1 MLVFKKNIY
10 LDPFRSRNSSNSK
23 EFRDEEDPSPL
34 PFSFI
39 YKALFNSQKLFQEIE
54 GKKDRGL
61 SDQLGILFPHAS
73 RLGNIGILSDLS
85 HRLFT
90 GLTDTQTW
98 FTMNCYH
105 QCFLYDCLLD
115 IVEDYSYNDETERRE
130 LFPEMKGQALDFN
143 KFLLEYF
150 FNTTFLIAPERFNP
164 MNPEERKQLLR
175 SPDFGQDFPQLK
187 RFSEPEDPTLAK
199 VINHIPPEPEEM
211 ALKPL
216 TQNPY
221 LLPKII
227 L

>member
-10 LDPFRSRNSSNSK
+10 LDPLRLKKSSGIK

-34 PFSFI
+34 PFNFI
-39 YKALFNSQKLFQEIE
+39 YKALSNAQNLFQEI
-54 GKKDRGL
+54 KDTENREL
-61 SDQLGILFPHAS
+61 SDQLDILFPHAS
-73 RLGNIGILSDLS
+73 RLGKTEILSDLS

-90 GLTDTQTW
+90 GLTHNQIW

-115 IVEDYSYNDETERRE
+115 VVEDYSYNDEAARRE
-130 LFPEMKGQALDFN
+130 LFPEMKGQPLDFN
-143 KFLLEYF
+143 RFLLEYF

-164 MNPEERKQLLR
+164 MSPEERKQLQR

-187 RFSEPEDPTLAK
+187 RFSDPEDSTLAK
-199 VINHIPPEPEEM
+199 VINSVPPEPEEI
-211 ALKPL
+211 ALKAL
-216 TQNPY
+216 EQNPY
-221 LLPKII
+221 LL

>member
-10 LDPFRSRNSSNSK
+10 LDPLRLKKSSGIK

-34 PFSFI
+34 PFNFI
-39 YKALFNSQKLFQEIE
+39 YKALSNAQNLFQEI
-54 GKKDRGL
+54 KDTENREL
-61 SDQLGILFPHAS
+61 SDQLDILFPHAS
-73 RLGNIGILSDLS
+73 RLGKTEILSDLS

-90 GLTDTQTW
+90 GLTHNQIW

-115 IVEDYSYNDETERRE
+115 VVEDYSYNDEAARRE
-130 LFPEMKGQALDFN
+130 LFPEMKGQPLDFN
-143 KFLLEYF
+143 RFLLEYF

-164 MNPEERKQLLR
+164 MSPEERKQLLR

-187 RFSEPEDPTLAK
+187 RFSDPEDSTLAK
-199 VINHIPPEPEEM
+199 VINSVPPDPEEM
-211 ALKPL
+211 VLKPL
-216 TQNPY
+216 EQNPY
-221 LLPKII
+221 LL

>member
-10 LDPFRSRNSSNSK
+10 LDPLRLKKSSGIK

-34 PFSFI
+34 PFNFI
-39 YKALFNSQKLFQEIE
+39 YKALSNAQNLFQEI
-54 GKKDRGL
+54 KDTENREL
-61 SDQLGILFPHAS
+61 SDQLDILFPHAS
-73 RLGNIGILSDLS
+73 RLGKTEILSDLS

-90 GLTDTQTW
+90 GLTHNQIW

-115 IVEDYSYNDETERRE
+115 VVEDYSYNDEAARRE
-130 LFPEMKGQALDFN
+130 LFPEMKGQHLDFN
-143 KFLLEYF
+143 RFLLEYF

-164 MNPEERKQLLR
+164 MSPEERKQLLR

-187 RFSEPEDPTLAK
+187 RFSDPEDSTLAK
-199 VINHIPPEPEEM
+199 VINSIPPDPEEM
-211 ALKPL
+211 VLKALE
-216 TQNPY
+216 QNPY
-221 LLPKII
+221 LL

>member
-10 LDPFRSRNSSNSK
+10 LDPLRLKKSSGIK

-34 PFSFI
+34 PFNFI
-39 YKALFNSQKLFQEIE
+39 YKALSNAQNLFQEI
-54 GKKDRGL
+54 KDTENREL
-61 SDQLGILFPHAS
+61 SDQLDILFPHAS
-73 RLGNIGILSDLS
+73 RLGKTEILSDLS

-90 GLTDTQTW
+90 GLTHNQIW

-115 IVEDYSYNDETERRE
+115 VVEDYSYNDEAARRE
-130 LFPEMKGQALDFN
+130 LFPEMKGQPLDFN
-143 KFLLEYF
+143 RFLLEYF

-164 MNPEERKQLLR
+164 MSPEERKQLLR

-187 RFSEPEDPTLAK
+187 RFSDPEDSTLDK
-199 VINHIPPEPEEM
+199 VINSVPPDPEEM
-211 ALKPL
+211 VLKPL
-216 TQNPY
+216 EQNPY
-221 LLPKII
+221 LL

>member
-10 LDPFRSRNSSNSK
+10 LDPLRLKKSSGIK

-34 PFSFI
+34 PFNFI
-39 YKALFNSQKLFQEIE
+39 YKALSNAQNLFQEI
-54 GKKDRGL
+54 KDTENREL
-61 SDQLGILFPHAS
+61 SDQLDILFPHAS
-73 RLGNIGILSDLS
+73 RLGKTEILSDLS

-90 GLTDTQTW
+90 GLTHNQIW

-115 IVEDYSYNDETERRE
+115 VVEDYSYNDEAARRE
-130 LFPEMKGQALDFN
+130 LFPEMKGQHLDFN
-143 KFLLEYF
+143 RFLLEYF

-164 MNPEERKQLLR
+164 MSPEERKQLLR

-187 RFSEPEDPTLAK
+187 RFSDPEDSTLAK
-199 VINHIPPEPEEM
+199 VINSVPPDPEEM
-211 ALKPL
+211 VLKALE
-216 TQNPY
+216 QNPY
-221 LLPKII
+221 LL

>member
-10 LDPFRSRNSSNSK
+10 LDPLRLKKSSGIK

-34 PFSFI
+34 PFNFI
-39 YKALFNSQKLFQEIE
+39 YKALSNAQNLFQEI
-54 GKKDRGL
+54 KDTENREL
-61 SDQLGILFPHAS
+61 SNQLDILFPHAS
-73 RLGNIGILSDLS
+73 RLGKTEFLSDLS

-90 GLTDTQTW
+90 GLTHNQIW

-115 IVEDYSYNDETERRE
+115 VVEDYSYNDEAARRE
-130 LFPEMKGQALDFN
+130 LFPEMKGQPLDFN
-143 KFLLEYF
+143 RFLLEYF

-164 MNPEERKQLLR
+164 MSPEERKQLLR

-187 RFSEPEDPTLAK
+187 RFSDPEDSTLAK
-199 VINHIPPEPEEM
+199 VINSVPPDPEEM
-211 ALKPL
+211 VLKPL
-216 TQNPY
+216 EQNPY
-221 LLPKII
+221 LL